1 MARKKKVYLVWQVSG
16 SYDTYVNRLCG
27 VFDNE
32 EKASELK
39 AKLNKNVV
47 LEKQC
52 WTIMPEEVYMNWPT
66 VDEVDGDNDFDY
78 VEEYKGYTSNQ
89 RELQEN
95 RWYLMTDD
103 YMDATIEVIDM
114 NEEL

>member
-27 VFDNE
+27 VFDSE

-39 AKLNKNVV
+39 AKLDKNVV

-52 WTIMPEEVYMNWPT
+52 WTIMPEEVYNDWPT
-66 VDEVDGDNDFDY
+66 VDIEGGDDYDY
-78 VEEYKGYTSNQ
+78 VSEYRGYTNEQ
-89 RELQEN
+89 REEQEA
-95 RWYLMTDD
+95 RWVLMTED
-103 YMDATIEVIDM
+103 YQEANIEEVEM
-114 NEEL
+114 NVEL